1 MALILGFGIVFE
13 FPLIVF
19 VLAKLGIVDA
29 DMLKR
34 KRRIAILINTVA
46 AAVIT
51 PTTDAFSMMLM
62 LVPLLVFYELGIL
75 VAWVFGKKKE
85 KSGVPA
91 PIP

>member
-1 MALILGFGIVFE
+1 
-13 FPLIVF
+13 
-19 VLAKLGIVDA
+19 
-29 DMLKR
+29 
-34 KRRIAILINTVA
+34 VA
-46 AAVIT
+46 AAIIT

-85 KSGVPA
+85 KAGVPA